1 MAVDAGFRGIGIK
14 NCAFKHGSVDY
25 ACLPGFFS
33 YGWRATAFPYIPC
46 PLSLLINKSGE
57 TRVSPGKSFFPR
69 KTMESGIQ
77 PLAHNDQVV
86 TDAIVRF
93 QFIKPPH
100 VQWWLTRRGLLWR
113 GSPGILCGGS
123 VYVIRVH
130 ALGFTPRYIFWQV
143 DTPNVTRVKKG
154 RVCACVRALRL
165 NPRPIAKDLISMR
178 GYTDETILKNIYY
191 LSITIYLHE
200 VQCLIFNLNI
210 PL

>member
-1 MAVDAGFRGIGIK
+1 MINWIRNEPPTRSNKILDFSCIHDPPFTRSFEFMAVDAGFRGIGIK
-14 NCAFKHGSVDY
+14 NCASKHGSVDY

-100 VQWWLTRRGLLWR
+100 VQWWLTRRGSL
-113 GSPGILCGGS
+113 
-123 VYVIRVH
+123 
-130 ALGFTPRYIFWQV
+130 
-143 DTPNVTRVKKG
+143 
-154 RVCACVRALRL
+154 
-165 NPRPIAKDLISMR
+165 
-178 GYTDETILKNIYY
+178 
-191 LSITIYLHE
+191 
-200 VQCLIFNLNI
+200 
-210 PL
+210 